1 MTTPQI
7 RQAPEL
13 RKALE
18 KLPKPNG
25 SPEIQ
30 VSIEILPDDRQSVP
44 SGERSRG
51 HAASATVA
59 FHRGVLATPEGSQ
72 PVWVYEGPLALARDA
87 TPADHDPARVAAW
100 LREQLGPRC
109 IAIDVGNVEEH
120 EAMVRIAAAISG
132 GDPRPH

>member
-25 SPEIQ
+25 APEIQ
-30 VSIEILPDDRQSVP
+30 VSVEILPDDRPSMP

-51 HAASATVA
+51 QAASATVA

-109 IAIDVGNVEEH
+109 IAIDVGDVEEH

>member
-1 MTTPQI
+1 MTSPQI

-18 KLPKPNG
+18 QLPKPNG
-25 SPEIQ
+25 TPEIQ
-30 VSIEILPDDRQSVP
+30 VSIEVPADDRPATSARA
-44 SGERSRG
+44 GARL
-51 HAASATVA
+51 ASAVVA

-87 TPADHDPARVAAW
+87 TPADHEPARVAAW

-109 IAIDVGNVEEH
+109 VAVDVGDVEEH
-120 EAMVRIAAAISG
+120 EAMVRIAATIG
-132 GDPRPH
+132 GGAKPD